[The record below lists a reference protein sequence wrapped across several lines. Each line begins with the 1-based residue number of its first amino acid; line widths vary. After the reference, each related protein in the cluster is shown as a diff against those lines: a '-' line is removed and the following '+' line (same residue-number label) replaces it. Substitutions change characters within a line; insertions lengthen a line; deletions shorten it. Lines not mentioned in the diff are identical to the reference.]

1 MSDDL
6 LDASFVSETPEKP
19 WRLQARVSW
28 ILMAVVGV
36 VAILP
41 FFGFAAWLIAGP
53 MMLTSFIMIVLVFS
67 KGGVRHGLALLACQ
81 VLVMPVLIFFGPF
94 VASFLG
100 LTGAVGAVA
109 ATAATVDAVSS
120 PSMAQGDGGM
130 TALIPPA
137 EEPLAAGLPVRLP
150 VELVALKEKIQTQ
163 QPLLFSLKKAGT
175 AIEAATGYLVSNE
188 RADIAQRKAVQQ
200 ENVWREQV
208 FKQIAELTHQTP
220 EAVAAEFA
228 RLAAGVSP

>member
-1 MSDDL
+1 MSDNL
-6 LDASFVSETPEKP
+6 LDATFVSESPEKP

-36 VAILP
+36 IAILP

-53 MMLTSFIMIVLVFS
+53 MMLTSFIMIVMVFS

-81 VLVMPVLIFFGPF
+81 LLVMPVLIFFGPF
-94 VASFLG
+94 VSSFLG
-100 LTGAVGAVA
+100 LTGIFGAA
-109 ATAATVDAVSS
+109 AGTAATVDALSS
-120 PSMAQGDGGM
+120 QRQVQVDGRRNEAAPPVT
-130 TALIPPA
+130 TAPA
-137 EEPLAAGLPVRLP
+137 APLPMRLP
-150 VELVALKEKIQTQ
+150 AELVALKEKIQMQ
-163 QPLLFSLKKAGT
+163 QPLLFRLKKAGT
-175 AIEAATGYLVSNE
+175 AKEDTSGRLVSDE
-188 RADIAQRKAVQQ
+188 RADLAARKAVQQ

-228 RLAAGVSP
+228 RLAVGVSP